1 LIGIAGAV
9 AMESSG
15 SSWRGIAPNLTEI
28 ILPSAKNLSPKSPVF
43 TSYFWLKLGRRAC

>member
-15 SSWRGIAPNLTEI
+15 SSWRGIAPTLTAI
-28 ILPSAKNLSPKSPVF
+28 ILPGAKNLSPKSPVF
-43 TSYFWLKLGRRAC
+43 TPYFRFKLSQCA